1 MSLGTNHT
9 TVTTAANYIP
19 ELWSMEVLAAY
30 KANLAMRS
38 RVTLFNHNKKKGDTI
53 HVPNFTRSLAVA
65 KAAGSQVTLSA
76 PTHGVTNISLDK
88 HFEYSKLLEDI
99 VAIQAMDSLR
109 QAYTD
114 DAGYALARQVDFNL
128 HVLGTGFQGGTL
140 DTSPGTPDAN
150 TLTYGT
156 GAVIGSDGSTA
167 WSASGAGNGAHL
179 TDAGIR
185 RLLRNMD
192 DDNLPMSDRT
202 IVVPPV
208 EKEILLG
215 IPRFTEQAFTGES
228 SGGNSIRS
236 GKVGDIYGVPVFVST
251 NCGNTTNT
259 STTSAYRACLF
270 FHKSAIAL
278 AEQMS
283 VRTQTQYKQEYLGDL
298 FTADVIYGV
307 AELRDEA
314 GYAVIVPA

>member
-1 MSLGTNHT
+1 MALGTNNT
-9 TVTTAANYIP
+9 TVTTAANFIP
-19 ELWSMEVLAAY
+19 ELWSMETIAAY
-30 KANLAMRS
+30 KANNIMRS
-38 RVTLFNHNKKKGDTI
+38 RVQLFPHNKKKGDTI
-53 HVPNFTRSLAVA
+53 HVPSFTRSLAVA
-65 KAAGSQVTLSA
+65 KAAGSQVTLAA
-76 PTHGVTNISLDK
+76 PTHGVVNISLDK
-88 HFEYSKLLEDI
+88 HFEKSVLLEDI
-99 VAIQAMDSLR
+99 VAIQGMDSLR
-109 QAYTD
+109 QAFTD
-114 DAGYALARQVDFNL
+114 DAGYSLARQVDFDL

-140 DTSPGTPDAN
+140 DASPGTPDAN

-167 WSASGAGNGAHL
+167 WSASGAGNGSHL

-185 RLLRNMD
+185 RILRNMD

-208 EKEILLG
+208 EKEVLLG

-228 SGGNSIRS
+228 ANGNSIRS
-236 GKVGDIYGVPVFVST
+236 GKIGDIYGVPVFVST

-259 STTSAYRACLF
+259 STTTAYRACLF

-283 VRTQTQYKQEYLGDL
+283 VRAQTQYKQEYLADL
-298 FTADVIYGV
+298 FTSDMIYGV
-307 AELRDEA
+307 AELRNDG

>member
-1 MSLGTNHT
+1 MALGTNNT
-9 TVTTAANYIP
+9 TVTTAANFIP
-19 ELWSMEVLAAY
+19 ELWSMEVIADY
-30 KANLAMRS
+30 KANNVMRS
-38 RVTLFNHNKKKGDTI
+38 RVTLFNHAKKKGDTI
-53 HVPNFTRSLAVA
+53 HVPNFTRSLASS
-65 KAAGSQVTLSA
+65 KAAGSQVTLTA
-76 PTHGVTNISLDK
+76 PTHGVTNISLNK
-88 HFEYSKLLEDI
+88 HYEYSVLIEDI
-99 VAIQAMDSLR
+99 VATQAMDTVR
-109 QAYTD
+109 QAHTN
-114 DAGYALARQVDFNL
+114 DAGYALARQVDFDL

-140 DTSPGTPDAN
+140 DASPGTPAAN

-185 RLLRNMD
+185 RILRNMD

-215 IPRFTEQAFTGES
+215 IPRFTEQAFQG
-228 SGGNSIRS
+228 SGAPINNGQLGN
-236 GKVGDIYGVPVFVST
+236 IYGVPVFVST

-259 STTSAYRACLF
+259 STTTAYRACLF

-278 AEQMS
+278 AEQQS
-283 VRTQTQYKQEYLGDL
+283 VRSQTQYKQEYLADL
-298 FTADVIYGV
+298 FTADMIYGV
-307 AELRDEA
+307 AELRDYG

>member
-1 MSLGTNHT
+1 MALGSDNI

-19 ELWSMEVLAAY
+19 ELWSMEVIAAY
-30 KANLAMRS
+30 KANNSMRS

-76 PTHGVTNISLDK
+76 PTHGITNISLDK

-109 QAYTD
+109 QSYTD
-114 DAGYALARQVDFNL
+114 DAGYSLARQVDFNL
-128 HVLGTGFQGGTL
+128 HVIGTAFQGGTL
-140 DTSPGTPDAN
+140 DASPGTPDAN

-156 GAVIGSDGSTA
+156 GSVIGSDGATA
-167 WSASGAGNGAHL
+167 WSASGAGNGANL

-185 RLLRNMD
+185 RILRNMD
-192 DDNLPMSDRT
+192 DDNMPMSDRT
-202 IVVPPV
+202 IVVPPCQ
-208 EKEILLG
+208 KEVLLG
-215 IPRFTEQAFTGES
+215 IPRFTEQAFTGEAAQ
-228 SGGNSIRS
+228 GNSIRS
-236 GKVGDIYGVPVFVST
+236 GKIGDIYGTPVYVST

-259 STTSAYRACLF
+259 STTTAYRACLF
-270 FHKSAIAL
+270 FHKSALAL
-278 AEQMS
+278 AEQMG
-283 VRTQTQYKQEYLGDL
+283 VRTQTQYKQEYLADL
-298 FTADVIYGV
+298 FTADMIYGV
-307 AELRDEA
+307 AELRDNG

>member
-1 MSLGTNHT
+1 MGLGTNNT

-19 ELWSMEVLAAY
+19 EVWSLEVIAAY
-30 KANLAMRS
+30 KANNVMRN

-53 HVPNFTRSLAVA
+53 NVPKFTRSLAVA
-65 KAAGSQVTLSA
+65 KAAGTQVTLAA
-76 PTHGVTNISLDK
+76 PTHGVVSISLNK
-88 HFEYSKLLEDI
+88 HFEHSKLLEDI
-99 VAIQAMDSLR
+99 VAIQAMDTLR

-114 DAGYALARQVDFNL
+114 DAGYALSRQVDFDL
-128 HVLGTGFQGGTL
+128 HVLGTGFQGGTV
-140 DTSPGTPDAN
+140 DATPGTPDAN

-167 WSASGAGNGAHL
+167 WSATGAGNGAHL

-185 RLLRNMD
+185 RILRNMD

-208 EKEILLG
+208 EKEVLLG
-215 IPRFTEQAFTGES
+215 IPRFTEQAFQG
-228 SGGNSIRS
+228 SGAPISN
-236 GKVGDIYGVPVFVST
+236 GKLGDIYGVPVFVST

-259 STTSAYRACLF
+259 STTTAYRACLF

-283 VRTQTQYKQEYLGDL
+283 VRTQTQYKQEYLSDL
-298 FTADVIYGV
+298 FTADMIYGV
-307 AELRDEA
+307 AELRDDG

>member
-1 MSLGTNHT
+1 MALGTNNT

-19 ELWSMEVLAAY
+19 EMWSMETIAAY
-30 KANLAMRS
+30 KANNAMRS
-38 RVTLFNHNKKKGDTI
+38 RVTLFSHNKKKGDTI
-53 HVPNFTRSLAVA
+53 HVPNFTRSLATS
-65 KAAGSQVTLSA
+65 KAAGSQVTLTA
-76 PTHGVTNISLDK
+76 PTHSVTDVSLNK
-88 HFEYSKLLEDI
+88 HFEYSVLLEDI
-99 VAIQAMDSLR
+99 VAIQAMDTLR
-109 QAYTD
+109 QSYTD
-114 DAGYALARQVDFNL
+114 DAGYGLARQVDFDL
-128 HVLGTGFQGGTL
+128 HVLGTGLQGGTL
-140 DTSPGTPDAN
+140 DASPGTPDAN

-185 RLLRNMD
+185 RILREMD
-192 DDNLPMSDRT
+192 DDNMPMSDRT

-228 SGGNSIRS
+228 GNGNSIRS
-236 GKVGDIYGVPVFVST
+236 GQIGNIYGVPVFVST

-259 STTSAYRACLF
+259 STTTAYRACLF
-270 FHKSAIAL
+270 FHKSAVAL

-283 VRTQTQYKQEYLGDL
+283 VRTQTQYKQEYLADL
-298 FTADVIYGV
+298 FTADMIYGV
-307 AELRDEA
+307 AELRNNG

>member
-1 MSLGTNHT
+1 MALGTNNT

-19 ELWSMEVLAAY
+19 ELWSMEVIAAY
-30 KANLAMRS
+30 KANNAMRG

-53 HVPNFTRSLAVA
+53 HVPNFTRSLASA
-65 KAAGSQVTLSA
+65 KAAGSQVTLTA

-88 HFEYSKLLEDI
+88 HFEYSVLIEDI
-99 VAIQAMDSLR
+99 VAIQALPTLR
-109 QAYTD
+109 QAHTD

-128 HVLGTGFQGGTL
+128 HVIGTAFQGGTL
-140 DTSPGTPDAN
+140 DATPGTPDAN

-167 WSASGAGNGAHL
+167 WSASGAGNGANL

-185 RLLRNMD
+185 RILRNMD

-202 IVVPPV
+202 IIVPPCQ
-208 EKEILLG
+208 KEVLLG
-215 IPRFTEQAFTGES
+215 IPRFTEQAFQGSGAPIKTGVF
-228 SGGNSIRS
+228 GQ
-236 GKVGDIYGVPVFVST
+236 IYGTDVLVST
-251 NCGNTTNT
+251 NCGTTTNT
-259 STTSAYRACLF
+259 STTTSFRACLF

-283 VRTQTQYKQEYLGDL
+283 VRTQTQYKQEYLADL
-298 FTADVIYGV
+298 FTADMIYGV
-307 AELRDEA
+307 AELRDEG

>member
-1 MSLGTNHT
+1 MALGTNNT

-19 ELWSMEVLAAY
+19 EVWSLEVIAAY
-30 KANLAMRS
+30 KANNVMRN

-53 HVPNFTRSLAVA
+53 NVPKFTRSLAVA
-65 KAAGSQVTLSA
+65 KAAGSQVTLAA
-76 PTHGVTNISLDK
+76 PTHGVVQISLNK
-88 HFEYSKLLEDI
+88 HFEHSKLLEDI
-99 VAIQAMDSLR
+99 VAIQAMDTLR

-114 DAGYALARQVDFNL
+114 DAGYALSRQVDFDL

-140 DTSPGTPDAN
+140 DATPGTPDAN

-167 WSASGAGNGAHL
+167 WSATGAGNGAHL

-185 RLLRNMD
+185 RILRNMD

-215 IPRFTEQAFTGES
+215 IPRFTEQAFQG
-228 SGGNSIRS
+228 SGAPISN
-236 GKVGDIYGVPVFVST
+236 GKLGDIYGVPVFVST

-259 STTSAYRACLF
+259 STTTAYRACLF

-283 VRTQTQYKQEYLGDL
+283 VRTQTQYKQEYLADL
-298 FTADVIYGV
+298 FTADMIYGV
-307 AELRDEA
+307 AELRDDG

>member
-1 MSLGTNHT
+1 MSLGTNNI

-19 ELWSMEVLAAY
+19 EMWSLETIASY
-30 KANLAMRS
+30 KANNVMRS
-38 RVTLFNHNKKKGDTI
+38 RVTLFNHKKKKGDTI

-65 KAAGSQVTLSA
+65 KAAGTQVTLSA

-99 VAIQAMDSLR
+99 VAIQALDSLR

-128 HVLGTGFQGGTL
+128 HVLGTGFQGGTV
-140 DTSPGTPDAN
+140 DATPGTPDAN

-156 GAVIGSDGSTA
+156 GSVIGSDGSTA
-167 WSASGAGNGAHL
+167 WSASGAGNGADL

-185 RLLRNMD
+185 RILRNMD
-192 DDNLPMSDRT
+192 DDDMPLSDRS
-202 IVVPPV
+202 IVIPPCQ
-208 EKEILLG
+208 KEILLG
-215 IPRFTEQAFTGES
+215 IPRFTEQAFQGDGKPIATGQI
-228 SGGNSIRS
+228 GQ
-236 GKVGDIYGVPVFVST
+236 IYGVPVFVST

-259 STTSAYRACLF
+259 STTTAYRACLF
-270 FHKSAIAL
+270 FHKSAMAL
-278 AEQMS
+278 AEQQD
-283 VRTQTQYKQEYLGDL
+283 VRTQTQYKQEYLADL
-298 FTADVIYGV
+298 FTADMIYGV
-307 AELRDEA
+307 AELRDNG